1 VLLGPAEAGRIAVAP
16 QTPTRSLERGGAVFD
31 VFELMPQASLRC
43 RVLGAPELV
52 DGCRFGPE
60 HCRTLRC
67 PAGTFGVGL
76 GAFGRDF
83 TDCRARFGEF
93 LTVAGA
99 AVYLPTDGTDVPDYV
114 VSAGALVPELKVL
127 YALVCEGHFSALARF
142 ESRPRDSR
150 IGLSDVAEACM
161 EIAGQDGAGVVMV
174 AESAGLVGAA
184 LRRSPA
190 FEPSGDVPFGY
201 PQVREWLSFTP
212 ERAYPRSLALVA
224 GVVTRTERPELAAWL
239 RPMRRQAGR
248 RSFSRRRV
256 FVSAA
261 QKGTIDL
268 TTVSTLF
275 EGESLQSVL
284 HLLAD
289 DRDLVG
295 VGEMNSCGACW
306 IASLAEIVTE

>member
-1 VLLGPAEAGRIAVAP
+1 
-16 QTPTRSLERGGAVFD
+16 VFD
-31 VFELMPQASLRC
+31 VFELAPTAALRC
-43 RVLGAPELV
+43 RILGTPELL

-67 PAGTFGVGL
+67 PADAFAVGL

-83 TDCRARFGEF
+83 ADCRTRFGEF

-99 AVYLPTDGTDVPDYV
+99 AAYLPTDGSDVPDYV
-114 VSAGALVPELKVL
+114 LASGALVPALEVL
-127 YALVCEGHFSALARF
+127 YALVCEGSFAALARF
-142 ESRPRDSR
+142 ERPRDGR
-150 IGLSDVAEACM
+150 IGLSAVAEACV
-161 EIAGQDGAGVVMV
+161 EIGGQDAAGVVMV

-190 FEPSGDVPFGY
+190 LEPAGDAPFGY

-212 ERAYPRSLALVA
+212 ERAYARSLALVA
-224 GVVTRTERPELAAWL
+224 GVVARAERPELAAWL
-239 RPMRRQAGR
+239 RPLRRQPWPAGHFHGAA
-248 RSFSRRRV
+248 FSYRPL
-256 FVSAA
+256 
-261 QKGTIDL
+261 QKGAIDL
-268 TTVSTLF
+268 APTVSGLF

-295 VGEMNSCGACW
+295 VGESEFSRGACW
-306 IASLAEIVTE
+306 IAPLGEIVRE